1 MLDKIGREGLGIFL
15 IRPFMCKK
23 AVERIT
29 IRAQG
34 CSVGCQTLF
43 TQILGTHVKY
53 GIAKSELGIRCVKWK
68 IKQLWCEVV
77 LFREWANTKAFA
89 CSEYCG

>member
-43 TQILGTHVKY
+43 TQILGTNVKY
-53 GIAKSELGIRCVKWK
+53 GIVKYGIVKYVIAKPEIRNQMYKVEDKTA
-68 IKQLWCEVV
+68 LV
-77 LFREWANTKAFA
+77 
-89 CSEYCG
+89 